1 MIKKIFS
8 SILIT
13 LQLIMIFGIMNPF
26 VATAASITYA
36 TDTMSRLAASTAA
49 NHEFKFVIPSGVS
62 AGQTIALTFASDFTG
77 ITGILYSDVD
87 FASGDTSNCSTAT
100 FTEKTLA
107 STPATTTWGVGSSG
121 QVVTITSGTDIVA
134 TSKCV
139 RIRIGTNTS
148 TGGAGT
154 NQITN
159 GTTGISTITI
169 GGTMAD
175 AGVISVPIL
184 SSDQVTLTAIISET
198 VTFDLDVGYTVGD
211 NSAPYVVAL
220 GTLSSGS
227 VTRSNTSTVKQIFAD
242 GGTNSPGG
250 MNVTVRNANGTNG
263 LVSLSVNTDKIQA
276 GGGTMAS
283 GTALY
288 GICVD
293 SASIT
298 GWSRSSTYNTTCT
311 VNGATNQVPALS
323 TAATD
328 ILTSTSQMSNGHA
341 QVQVNASI
349 STVTPAHSD
358 YADTLNFVTT
368 GSF

>member
-1 MIKKIFS
+1 MIKNFFLP
-8 SILIT
+8 ILIV
-13 LQLIMIFGIMNPF
+13 LQIIMMSGIMNPF

-36 TDTMSRLAASTAA
+36 TDTMSRLAANTTS
-49 NHEFKFVIPSGVS
+49 NHELKFVIPSGVS
-62 AGQTIALTFASDFTG
+62 SGQTIALSFSSDFTG

-87 FASGDTSNCSTAT
+87 FASGDTSNCSTST

-107 STPATTTWGVGSSG
+107 STPATTTWGVGISG
-121 QVVTITSGTDIVA
+121 QIVTITSGTDTITA
-134 TSKCV
+134 AKCV

-148 TGGAGT
+148 TGGVGV

-159 GTTGISTITI
+159 GTIGISTINI

-175 AGVISVPIL
+175 KGVISVPIL
-184 SSDQVTLTAIISET
+184 NSDQVTLTAVISES
-198 VTFDLDVGYTVGD
+198 VTFDLDVGYTTGES
-211 NSAPYVVAL
+211 SAPYVVAL
-220 GTLSSGS
+220 GTIPLGS
-227 VTRSNTSTVKQIFAD
+227 VIRSNTSTVKQIFAD

-250 MNVTVRNANGTNG
+250 MNVSVRNANGTNG
-263 LVSLSVNTDKIQA
+263 LVSSSVNTDKIPA

-283 GTALY
+283 GTAIY

-298 GWSRSSTYNTTCT
+298 GWSRSSAYNTTCA

-323 TAATD
+323 TSATD
-328 ILTSTSQMSNGHA
+328 MLTSSSQMSNGHA
-341 QVQVNASI
+341 QVEVNAAI
-349 STVTPAHSD
+349 SNITPAHSD
-358 YADTLNFVTT
+358 YADTLYFIAT